1 MTWQQELIEQQEI
14 GKEIGEKIGKEIGK
28 ENAESESI
36 IKLLKK
42 NKSIEEIA
50 EWLDFT
56 VERVSMVAKANGFV

>member
-14 GKEIGEKIGKEIGK
+14 GKEK
-28 ENAESESI
+28 AELDSI

-56 VERVSMVAKANGFV
+56 VERVSMVAKSNGFA